1 MSDEVKLWNLA
12 LAAIGAR
19 SFVSSPT
26 EKSKEAD
33 LCRLHYTEVR
43 DTVLKSAMWP
53 CARAYAQLALI
64 RGRDPSAA
72 WTPSDP
78 PPQWQR
84 AYAAPQDMIAPRFLL
99 SFARFEYGVLGE
111 ERAIF
116 AAEETPILVY
126 TRRVTNTGLYDQ
138 GLRNAIV
145 SLLAS
150 RLVIPASAKDN
161 RATNLREQAV
171 ETVLLA
177 RTEFANESEDLY
189 ETAPSWVQVR
199 GISHP
204 VSQPRF
210 FYPVSDLNASFL

>member
-1 MSDEVKLWNLA
+1 MSDEVKIWNLA
-12 LAAIGAR
+12 LAAVGAR
-19 SFVSSPT
+19 SFISSPT

-33 LCRLHYTEVR
+33 LCRLHYEEVR

-53 CARAYAQLALI
+53 CSRAYAQLALM

-72 WTPSDP
+72 WLPTDP

-84 AYAAPQDMIAPRFLL
+84 AYAVPQDLLAPRYLL

-116 AAEETPILVY
+116 AAEERPILVY
-126 TRRVTNTGLYDQ
+126 TRRVTNTSLFDQ
-138 GLRNAIV
+138 GLRNAV
-145 SLLAS
+145 VALLAS

-161 RATNLREQAV
+161 RAAALREQAV
-171 ETVLLA
+171 EAVLLA
-177 RTEFANESEDLY
+177 RTEFANESEDHY
-189 ETAPSWVQVR
+189 EALPSWVQVR

-204 VSQPRF
+204 VRQSRF
-210 FYPVSDLNASFL
+210 YYPVSDINAGSL